1 MLSVHSLACE
11 RGDKKLFEN
20 LSFEVEARHA
30 LHVHGPNGAGKTT
43 LLRALC
49 GLVAPA
55 AGRICWDG
63 EDIQSLREEYFRR
76 VSYFGHLNAL
86 KDELTGL
93 ENIVL
98 ALGLAGQSVDETVV
112 SDMLARLG
120 VEACQDLP
128 VKVLS
133 QGQKKRVALA
143 RIMLAGTPLWILDE
157 PFTALDVNA
166 VDVLSRMIVDHVS
179 NGGMAVLTTHQDVG
193 LALNQVRHIH
203 LGKRG

>member
-1 MLSVHSLACE
+1 MLSVQALACE
-11 RGDKKLFEN
+11 RGDKKLFDN
-20 LSFEVEARHA
+20 LSFEVEAGHA

-63 EDIQSLREEYFRR
+63 EDIHDLREDYFRK

-93 ENIVL
+93 ENVVL
-98 ALGLAGQSVDETVV
+98 GLGLAGHAVEEAAV
-112 SDMLARLG
+112 SEMLARLG
-120 VEACQDLP
+120 VEICQDLP

-157 PFTALDVNA
+157 PFTALDVHA
-166 VDVLSRMIVDHVS
+166 VDVLSRMIVEHVT

-193 LALNQVRHIH
+193 LDLSQVRHIH